1 MGHGRRNNGKRSLM
15 ITGLLTFL
23 FFFAI
28 IGCVLYGRKLIRTEK
43 VDAVFGNPE
52 RAQGGI
58 HWVIVGSS
66 FLLLV
71 WLYYSWDIA
80 KSFFPKSANE
90 LCQVGKVNE
99 SLLSLKYLFPIDE
112 RQLKS
117 TSVIET
123 ESENLN
129 KITIEIEKSGI
140 ENQDKSNLLNFV
152 SQTKNT
158 IPLLTNEQ
166 LLNNDTR
173 EQIKLINKKIINLT
187 ENFKRS
193 DYPNESTEQELERI
207 EAAKE
212 EGSWKASSTS
222 IENTIEIPFIPK
234 TKRGLK
240 FQAAA
245 TELNLISDEF
255 FELKNHNEQ
264 YTSALEKLKKEI
276 KDYRSNLSS
285 SKEISSSLAKDILK
299 IARRIEYASIFPPN
313 TLDDMQAS
321 IINFDNLQ
329 KKEQGGLR
337 WVDLLL
343 FPSGTI
349 ISSGPSC
356 SEQGSGRWLP
366 KPSDTLNKFTLMLNP
381 NVGYKQI
388 PLIWY
393 EMMDVSKIIGFL
405 IPDWFADILP
415 GEYPVHDEQGEVKPN
430 FKSKV
435 LSFVT
440 GDFNLFKIPIPTGHI
455 WDSFLRVFLG
465 LVAGIIVG
473 VPLGLFMG
481 LNRFAKGFFDPLI
494 ELYRPVPPLAWAPLV
509 ISVLGI
515 DNLGKVF
522 LLFMVS
528 LSIMI
533 ISARA
538 GASGTQLS
546 KIHAA
551 HSLGAS
557 KWQILRHVIFPN
569 SLPEILTG
577 IRVATG
583 MCWGTLV
590 AAEFLAG
597 TTGVGFVENVAKKY
611 FQYEVIWITIFIM
624 GMLGLI
630 FDITIRKIIDKTIP
644 WRGKG

>member
-1 MGHGRRNNGKRSLM
+1 M
-15 ITGLLTFL
+15 ITGVLTFV

-28 IGCVLYGRKLIRTEK
+28 VGCILYGRKLIRTEK

-52 RAQGGI
+52 RAKGGV

-66 FLLLV
+66 FLLLI

-99 SLLSLKYLFPIDE
+99 SLLGLKYLFPIE
-112 RQLKS
+112 QRQFKS
-117 TSVIET
+117 TAIIQKET
-123 ESENLN
+123 ENLN
-129 KITIEIEKSGI
+129 EILLEINQSDLK
-140 ENQDKSNLLNFV
+140 NQDKNTLISFIDK
-152 SQTKNT
+152 TKKT
-158 IPLLTNEQ
+158 IPLLTDENLLDNE
-166 LLNNDTR
+166 TK
-173 EQIKLINKKIINLT
+173 EKINVLADKIFTLS
-187 ENFKRS
+187 ENFSKS
-193 DYPNESTEQELERI
+193 DFPNESVEDEKKRIQE
-207 EAAKE
+207 ANQ
-212 EGSWKASSTS
+212 EGTWSASSTS
-222 IENTIEIPFIPK
+222 IENTIEIPSIPK

-245 TELNLISDEF
+245 EELNLISDEF
-255 FELKNHNEQ
+255 FELRNHNTQ
-264 YTSALEKLKKEI
+264 YRNAYDKLSNEI
-276 KDYRSNLSS
+276 KDFRSNLSS
-285 SKEISSSLAKDILK
+285 SDEIVSSFAKDILK

-313 TLDDMQAS
+313 ALINMQAS
-321 IINFDNLQ
+321 IEKFDEVQN
-329 KKEQGGLR
+329 KEQGGLR
-337 WVDLLL
+337 WVDILL

-366 KPSDTLNKFTLMLNP
+366 KPSDTLNKFVLMMNP
-381 NVGYKQI
+381 NVGFKQI

-393 EMMDVSKIIGFL
+393 EMMDVSKIIGFIL
-405 IPDWFADILP
+405 PDWIADILP
-415 GEYPVHDEQGEVKPN
+415 GEYPVHNEKGEVNSN

-440 GDFNLFKIPIPTGHI
+440 GDFELFKIPIPTGHI

-465 LVAGIIVG
+465 LVAGIIIG

-494 ELYRPVPPLAWAPLV
+494 ELYRPVPPLAWAPLI

-515 DNLGKVF
+515 DNFGKVF

-624 GMLGLI
+624 GMLGLL

>member
-1 MGHGRRNNGKRSLM
+1 M
-15 ITGLLTFL
+15 ITGVLTFV

-28 IGCVLYGRKLIRTEK
+28 VGCILYGRKLIRTEK

-52 RAQGGI
+52 RAKGGV

-66 FLLLV
+66 FLLLI

-99 SLLSLKYLFPIDE
+99 SLLGLKYLFPIE
-112 RQLKS
+112 QRQFKS
-117 TSVIET
+117 TAIIQKET
-123 ESENLN
+123 ENLN
-129 KITIEIEKSGI
+129 EILLEINQSDLK
-140 ENQDKSNLLNFV
+140 NQDKNTLISFV
-152 SQTKNT
+152 DKTKKT
-158 IPLLTNEQ
+158 IPLLTDENLLENE
-166 LLNNDTR
+166 TK
-173 EQIKLINKKIINLT
+173 EKLDIITDKIFTLS
-187 ENFKRS
+187 ENFSRS
-193 DYPNESTEQELERI
+193 DYPNESIEEEEKRIQE
-207 EAAKE
+207 ANQ
-212 EGSWKASSTS
+212 EGTWSASSTS
-222 IENTIEIPFIPK
+222 IENTIEIPSIPK

-245 TELNLISDEF
+245 VELNLISDEF
-255 FELKNHNEQ
+255 FELRNHNPQ
-264 YTSALEKLKKEI
+264 YRNAYDKLSKEI
-276 KDYRSNLSS
+276 KDFRSNLNSS
-285 SKEISSSLAKDILK
+285 EETVSSFAKDILK

-313 TLDDMQAS
+313 ALINMQAS
-321 IINFDNLQ
+321 IEKFDQVQN
-329 KKEQGGLR
+329 KEQGGLR
-337 WVDLLL
+337 WVDILL

-366 KPSDTLNKFTLMLNP
+366 KPSDTLNKFVLMMNP
-381 NVGYKQI
+381 NVGFKQI

-393 EMMDVSKIIGFL
+393 EMMDVSKIIGFIL
-405 IPDWFADILP
+405 PDWIADILP
-415 GEYPVHDEQGEVKPN
+415 GEYPVHNEKGEVNSN

-440 GDFNLFKIPIPTGHI
+440 GDFELFKIPIPTGHI

-465 LVAGIIVG
+465 LVAGIIIG

-494 ELYRPVPPLAWAPLV
+494 ELYRPVPPLAWAPLI

-515 DNLGKVF
+515 DNFGKVF

-624 GMLGLI
+624 GMLGLL

>member
-1 MGHGRRNNGKRSLM
+1 M
-15 ITGLLTFL
+15 ITGFLTFL

-28 IGCVLYGRKLIRTEK
+28 VGCVLYGRKLIRTEK

-52 RAQGGI
+52 RAKGGI

-66 FLLLV
+66 FLLLI

-80 KSFFPKSANE
+80 KSFFPRSANE

-99 SLLSLKYLFPIDE
+99 SLLSLKYLFPIEE

-123 ESENLN
+123 ETENLN

-140 ENQDKSNLLNFV
+140 KNQDKSKLIDFI

-173 EQIKLINKKIINLT
+173 EQIKIITEKIVNLT
-187 ENFKRS
+187 QNFKRS
-193 DYPNESTEQELERI
+193 DYPNESAEEEIERI
-207 EAAKE
+207 EAANE

-255 FELKNHNEQ
+255 FELRNHNVQ
-264 YTSALEKLKKEI
+264 YASALEKLKKEI
-276 KDYRSNLSS
+276 KDYRTSLGSS
-285 SKEISSSLAKDILK
+285 EEISSSFAKDVLK

-313 TLDDMQAS
+313 TLKDMQAS
-321 IINFDNLQ
+321 IINFDNVQ
-329 KKEQGGLR
+329 KKEQGSLR
-337 WVDLLL
+337 WVDILL

-349 ISSGPSC
+349 VSSGPSC

-405 IPDWFADILP
+405 IPDWLADILP
-415 GEYPVHDEQGEVKPN
+415 GEYPVHNEKGEVKPN

>member
-1 MGHGRRNNGKRSLM
+1 M
-15 ITGLLTFL
+15 ITAFLTFL

-28 IGCVLYGRKLIRTEK
+28 VGCVLYGRRLIKTEK

-52 RAQGGI
+52 RARGGV

-99 SLLSLKYLFPIDE
+99 SLLSLKYLFPIEE
-112 RQLKS
+112 RQFKS
-117 TSVIET
+117 TSTIQTET
-123 ESENLN
+123 ENLN
-129 KITIEIEKSGI
+129 NIVLEIKNSDQVVSL
-140 ENQDKSNLLNFV
+140 NKDKLIKFV
-152 SQTKNT
+152 STTKNT
-158 IPLLTNEQ
+158 IPLLTNEK
-166 LLNNDTR
+166 LLQNETR
-173 EQIKLINKKIINLT
+173 EQIDLITSKINDLT
-187 ENFKRS
+187 EKFTSKE
-193 DYPNESTEQELERI
+193 YPVESPEEEIERI
-207 EAAKE
+207 ELAKE
-212 EGSWKASSTS
+212 EGTWGASSTS
-222 IENTIEIPFIPK
+222 LDNAVEIPSIPK
-234 TKRGLK
+234 TKKGLK
-240 FQAAA
+240 FQTAAD
-245 TELNLISDEF
+245 ELNLISDEF
-255 FELKNHNEQ
+255 FELRNHNPQ
-264 YTSALEKLKKEI
+264 YTSTLETLKKDIKEFRSKLNSSEEI
-276 KDYRSNLSS
+276 TSS
-285 SKEISSSLAKDILK
+285 FAKDILK

-313 TLDDMQAS
+313 TLNDMQQS
-321 IINFDNLQ
+321 IIKFDQAQ
-329 KKEQGGLR
+329 KKEQGGLK
-337 WVDLLL
+337 WVDILL

-349 ISSGPSC
+349 MSSGPSC
-356 SEQGSGRWLP
+356 TEQGSGRWLP
-366 KPSDTLNKFTLMLNP
+366 KPSDTVNKFTLMLKP
-381 NVGYKQI
+381 SVGFKQI

-393 EMMDVSKIIGFL
+393 EMMDVSKIVGFIL
-405 IPDWFADILP
+405 PNWIADIIP
-415 GEYPVHDEQGEVKPN
+415 GEYPVHNEKGEIKEN

-435 LSFVT
+435 LNVVT
-440 GDFNLFKIPIPTGHI
+440 GEFSLFKIPIPTGHI

-557 KWQILRHVIFPN
+557 RWQILRHVIFPN

-624 GMLGLI
+624 GMLGLL
-630 FDITIRKIIDKTIP
+630 FDVTIRKIIDKTIP